1 MDDQRGQPGSAP
13 VGTLPRTALP
23 GAVTGW
29 IRLGVLD
36 PELAGLVSIMIEHG
50 LPLVVAAGSES
61 TGNETAGSD
70 GTGGR
75 RAAKEMRDG
84 LGRILLA
91 STLPPAEGT
100 RTPAPVS
107 VGATSLELVL
117 ARMPLLSL
125 EAVDESGARV
135 AIVVVLGL
143 DAGAAWRVVAAHLLR
158 PPLRDGHGHLQ
169 RQGPAVLATWDPE
182 LGRFEHFAWAV
193 MPELAR
199 LIDRRAGD
207 LEVEV
212 ETRVELLAGLV
223 AHRIEDPVA
232 VRLAIEAARTTM
244 TTPRRH

>member
-1 MDDQRGQPGSAP
+1 MDDQPGQPGSAP

-29 IRLGVLD
+29 IRLGILD

-50 LPLVVAAGSES
+50 LPLVVAAG
-61 TGNETAGSD
+61 NEAA
-70 GTGGR
+70 GGR
-75 RAAKEMRDG
+75 WAANEVRAG
-84 LGRILLA
+84 LGRVLLA
-91 STLPPAEGT
+91 SALPPAQGT
-100 RTPAPVS
+100 RTSAPVT
-107 VGATSLELVL
+107 VDATSLELVL

-169 RQGPAVLATWDPE
+169 RQGPAVLATWDPG
-182 LGRFEHFAWAV
+182 LARFEHFAWAV

-199 LIDRRAGD
+199 LIDRRSGD
-207 LEVEV
+207 LEAEV
-212 ETRVELLAGLV
+212 ETRVDLLAGLV